1 MNKEII
7 SEKLK
12 EYRLL
17 MIGMAAA
24 VILVG
29 VYFLRTGP
37 AADLKDQGM
46 ATYAEIEKILDIM
59 PAAGPA
65 SCENTQTGKSAENC
79 KPPR

>member
-1 MNKEII
+1 MKTG
-7 SEKLK
+7 
-12 EYRLL
+12 LL
-17 MIGMAAA
+17 ILGLFFGGALVA
-24 VILVG
+24 V
-29 VYFLRTGP
+29 VY
-37 AADLKDQGM
+37 LKDQGM